1 MTSGNGI
8 WEPEQCLMLLRT
20 HADHVC
26 IQPSSAEGVLTVPE
40 DPKEKGSG
48 GVGFWAK
55 HVMPPVSDRK

>member
-1 MTSGNGI
+1 
-8 WEPEQCLMLLRT
+8 MLLRT